1 MSDVTT
7 APDGTPLITLAEAAE
22 RVGLEL
28 SVARQMLKDGQFCPF
43 YRLSTGRIR
52 IAPSD
57 LEAWLESKRVDP
69 QAPEG
74 AA

>member
-1 MSDVTT
+1 MPHDTT

-28 SVARQMLKDGQFCPF
+28 PVARQMVKDGQFCPF
-43 YRLSTGRIR
+43 YRLSRGRIR
-52 IAPSD
+52 VAPSD
-57 LEAWLESKRVDP
+57 LEAWLKTKRVDP